1 MRVSTLSFVVFCFS
15 YVKMQYR
22 PPPCGFKYARKGE
35 PCSLLAIKY
44 IVYIPIKNP
53 VQKYKIFQY
62 TNTLLKFFVYGRGGG
77 SRGHAARHSHHSRN
91 SPIMIRIIH
100 VIRRPV
106 CGGLTPPACILSALP
121 SFLPLTGRLKE
132 EVDIKMGNR
141 IGSPF
146 SRKSQVLLFHPIYRL
161 PSTIG
166 FPLQTEWFK
175 LYFCGGKSFVNY
187 GQDTYTAQ

>member
-1 MRVSTLSFVVFCFS
+1 MAQKKRQKMQVSTLSFVVFCFS

-77 SRGHAARHSHHSRN
+77 GAGGTPPA
-91 SPIMIRIIH
+91 IRIIRA
-100 VIRRPV
+100 IRR
-106 CGGLTPPACILSALP
+106 S
-121 SFLPLTGRLKE
+121 
-132 EVDIKMGNR
+132 
-141 IGSPF
+141 
-146 SRKSQVLLFHPIYRL
+146 
-161 PSTIG
+161 
-166 FPLQTEWFK
+166 
-175 LYFCGGKSFVNY
+175 
-187 GQDTYTAQ
+187 